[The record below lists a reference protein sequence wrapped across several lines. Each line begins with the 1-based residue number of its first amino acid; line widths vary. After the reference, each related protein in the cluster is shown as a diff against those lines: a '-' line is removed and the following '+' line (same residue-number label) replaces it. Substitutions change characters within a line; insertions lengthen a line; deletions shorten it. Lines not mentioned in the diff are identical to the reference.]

1 MFNRFLGRKKP
12 ASPTMSS
19 SNSTPAFRVGG
30 DKATFTIYYDDA
42 TASPPTRKRKGDDAL
57 LTPSAATKLM
67 KMNDSLPHQSATKT
81 KTDLDMMAHCS
92 AHNFVLT
99 RLIKAQEKIKKLEQ
113 ELQVSRQE
121 YSNMEGNYEA
131 MHASLEHKTQETMY
145 RSIEHRELKED
156 LARTRALLAMSSRLA
171 YVITQPSAHARVPG
185 RTANQ
190 VATAKNLLE
199 ELDKTLKSGEE
210 VVIDPFSV

>member
-1 MFNRFLGRKKP
+1 MTET
-12 ASPTMSS
+12 S
-19 SNSTPAFRVGG
+19 
-30 DKATFTIYYDDA
+30 Y
-42 TASPPTRKRKGDDAL
+42 L
-57 LTPSAATKLM
+57 LLF
-67 KMNDSLPHQSATKT
+67 LPHEVSTTAQGNATKT
-81 KTDLDMMAHCS
+81 KTDLDMMAHRS

-99 RLIKAQEKIKKLEQ
+99 RLIEAQEKIKKLEQ

-131 MHASLEHKTQETMY
+131 MRASLEHETQETMY

-171 YVITQPSAHARVPG
+171 YVIAQPSAHARVPG